1 MKRANVWIRE
11 NYLIAISA
19 ADGYWEMIDHNA
31 LGDATLSVE
40 DFDVT

>member
-1 MKRANVWIRE
+1 MKRANVRIRE

-31 LGDATLSVE
+31 LGDATLRIE